1 MQRERCVQASPLEL
15 REILAHF
22 GGIMKRL
29 AHIAL
34 ALALTF
40 GVHAAIQR
48 DPADLLNAS
57 REAFESRDYDKASK
71 LLSDAIQGNPKLTP
85 AYILRGLAY
94 AAKDRLDDALAD
106 FSKAISLTPTDERP
120 FILRAAVFQQ
130 KKDYDKAIADYT
142 QALNRKPDSVDLML
156 DRGLCY
162 ASKEDDDKALAD
174 FDRAVQ
180 REPKNTRALQLR
192 GSAYSQKGSGEKAL
206 ADFSEAISINA
217 NDPVTYLFRS
227 QHYLVDNQPE
237 KGLADLEEVM
247 RRAPN
252 YSGAANDY
260 AWTLATNPKDSIRDG
275 HKAVEYAKKACHGTD
290 YKYAPSL
297 DTLAA
302 AHAEAGEWDDAV
314 KWQTEAATLAEKTHP
329 DDVKGMKERLALY
342 KEKKA
347 FREIP
352 KREKKEKK

>member
-1 MQRERCVQASPLEL
+1 M
-15 REILAHF
+15 
-22 GGIMKRL
+22 
-29 AHIAL
+29 
-34 ALALTF
+34 
-40 GVHAAIQR
+40 
-48 DPADLLNAS
+48 
-57 REAFESRDYDKASK
+57 
-71 LLSDAIQGNPKLTP
+71 
-85 AYILRGLAY
+85 
-94 AAKDRLDDALAD
+94 
-106 FSKAISLTPTDERP
+106 
-120 FILRAAVFQQ
+120 LRAAVYQQ

-142 QALNRKPDSVDLML
+142 QALNRRPDDASLLL
-156 DRGLCY
+156 DRGVCY
-162 ASKEDDDKALAD
+162 AAEEKEDKALAD
-174 FDRAVQ
+174 FERAVQ
-180 REPKNTRALQLR
+180 SEPKNARAWQLR
-192 GSAYSQKGSGEKAL
+192 GSLQSQMGNKEKAL
-206 ADFSEAISINA
+206 ADFKEAIAIDA

-260 AWTLATNPKDSIRDG
+260 AWTLATNPKDSIRNG
-275 HKAVEYAKKACHGTD
+275 HRAVEYAKKACHGTD

-329 DDVKGMKERLALY
+329 DDVKGMKERLALF